1 MPVEALPFPVLVR
14 TQMTGFEDAQKLF
27 LLVSLLSILL
37 IWSHMEDNVIAL
49 SKKFKKMEA
58 AQLLQNYLIPY
69 RGILYIG
76 PIREN

>member
-49 SKKFKKMEA
+49 SKKIKKNGSSTVA
-58 AQLLQNYLIPY
+58 TKLLNSL
-69 RGILYIG
+69 
-76 PIREN
+76 

>member
-27 LLVSLLSILL
+27 LWVSLLSILL

-49 SKKFKKMEA
+49 SKKIKKNGSSTVA
-58 AQLLQNYLIPY
+58 TKLLNSL
-69 RGILYIG
+69 
-76 PIREN
+76 